1 MALTGVEQA
10 PERLH
15 ALDAIRAAALLLG
28 IVLHACLSFVPGI
41 PPELWPIS
49 DVQKSPALAVTMF
62 VIHTFRMAVFFLI
75 AGLLSRALF
84 QRLGQRGFCRNRAQR
99 ILVPLA
105 LGWVVC
111 FALIIGVVF
120 WVLAKSNHGVMP
132 QTLPKAMMDAGPNFM
147 HLWFLYLLL
156 WLYAIVLIARR
167 VLLALD
173 DKGAVTAL
181 ADRWLRTAI
190 TLPFGS
196 LTIAMP
202 VATALFLVP
211 HWVGAMGV
219 PTPAYTLIPPAIP
232 LFIYAYI
239 YAIGWLLHRQRVLL
253 DALAQQ
259 RLLNFAMGLV
269 GTLVCLVILGAQAPA
284 TIIQNYKLLYAAA
297 YAIALVCWTLAFVGV
312 GIKYLNQKSAMIRY
326 IADASYWMYIMHLPL
341 VMALQTSLM
350 LVDLHWAIKFLAINV
365 VSCAILLSTYHYGVR
380 SSWIGRMLNGKKH
393 ARRVLQKS

>member
-1 MALTGVEQA
+1 MAFTTAEPE

-49 DVQKSPALAVTMF
+49 DVQKSPVLAVTMF
-62 VIHTFRMAVFFLI
+62 AIHTFRMSVFFLI
-75 AGLLSRALF
+75 AGLLSRALL
-84 QRLGQRGFCRNRAQR
+84 QRLGLPAFFRNRASR
-99 ILVPLA
+99 ILAPLA

-156 WLYAIVLIARR
+156 WLYAIVLIARK
-167 VLLALD
+167 VLLAV
-173 DKGAVTAL
+173 DKTGAITAL
-181 ADRWLRTAI
+181 ADRWLRATI

-196 LTIAMP
+196 LIIAMP
-202 VATALFLVP
+202 VAAALFLVP
-211 HWVGAMGV
+211 HWIGAMGV
-219 PTPAYTLIPPAIP
+219 PTPAYTLIPPAIA
-232 LFIYAYI
+232 LFIYAYVF
-239 YAIGWLLHRQRVLL
+239 AIGWLLDRQRVLL
-253 DALAQQ
+253 DALA
-259 RLLNFAMGLV
+259 RHWLLNFAIGLV
-269 GTLVCLVILGAQAPA
+269 GTVVCLVILGAQAPA
-284 TIIQNYKLLYAAA
+284 TIIQNYRLLYAAA
-297 YAIALVCWTLAFVGV
+297 YAIALVGWTLAFVGSGV
-312 GIKYLNQKSAMIRY
+312 KFLSKKSATIRY
-326 IADASYWMYIMHLPL
+326 LADASYWMYIMHLPL

-350 LVDLHWAIKFLAINV
+350 LVDLHWSIKFLTINL
-365 VSCAILLSTYHYGVR
+365 VSCLVLLTTYHYGVR
-380 SSWIGRMLNGKKH
+380 SSWIGRILNGKKH

>member
-1 MALTGVEQA
+1 MALTGTEPA

-62 VIHTFRMAVFFLI
+62 AIHTFRMAVFFVV
-75 AGLLSRALF
+75 AGLLSRALL
-84 QRLGQRGFCRNRAQR
+84 QRLGIRGFCRNRAQR

-132 QTLPKAMMDAGPNFM
+132 QTLPKAMVDAGPNFM

-156 WLYAIVLIARR
+156 WLYAIVLIARK
-167 VLLALD
+167 VLLAA
-173 DKGAVTAL
+173 DKTGAITAL
-181 ADRWLRTAI
+181 LDRWLRTSI
-190 TLPFGS
+190 TIPFGS
-196 LTIAMP
+196 LIIAMP
-202 VATALFLVP
+202 VAATLFLVP
-211 HWVGAMGV
+211 HWIGAMGV

-232 LFIYAYI
+232 LFIYAYVF
-239 YAIGWLLHRQRVLL
+239 AIGWLLDRHRVLL
-253 DALAQQ
+253 DALA
-259 RLLNFAMGLV
+259 RHWLLNFAIGLV

-284 TIIQNYKLLYAAA
+284 TIIENYKLLYAAA

-312 GIKYLNQKSAMIRY
+312 GIKYLNQQSATIRY
-326 IADASYWMYIMHLPL
+326 LADASYWMYIMHLPL

-350 LVDLHWAIKFLAINV
+350 LVDLHWAIKFLTITV

-380 SSWIGRMLNGKKH
+380 SSWIGQMLNGKKH
-393 ARRVLQKS
+393 TRRMLQKS